1 MRLLGLLLGLAVVC
15 SNANAAIILS
25 IAQNAGPFGLGA
37 GPISIDVF
45 ARTDGL
51 AGGNTSDVVIAD
63 FGLNQGQFSPVA
75 GTIGGAGFLGEGN
88 LQGTSFLGRDPADA
102 TNRTV
107 NLSLDFTNPQLF
119 PGADQRIATLNI
131 DTTGLGAGT
140 YNVFI
145 VPGSLATQGGT
156 TSQGVNGSFII
167 SAVPEPTS
175 IALLSVVVGGV
186 FGRRLLRSRKA
197 RASVA

>member
-1 MRLLGLLLGLAVVC
+1 MRILGLLLGLAVIC
-15 SNANAAIILS
+15 SNANAAIIMTIS
-25 IAQNAGPFGLGA
+25 TGSTFNVGA

-45 ARTDGL
+45 AKTDGL

-63 FGLNQGQFSPVA
+63 FGLTQGSFSAVA
-75 GTIGGAGFLGEGN
+75 GTFGEAGFLGAGN
-88 LQGTSFLGRDPADA
+88 FQGTSFLGRDPADA

-119 PGADQRIATLNI
+119 PSSDQRLATLNI
-131 DTTGLGAGT
+131 DTTGLAAGT
-140 YNVFI
+140 YNVFV

-156 TSQGVNGSFII
+156 TSSFSNGSFTLI

-186 FGRRLLRSRKA
+186 LGRKVLRRRKDKSA
-197 RASVA
+197 